1 MPREFDEA
9 SGNIDLG
16 NVRVTEPLRG
26 RAQVD
31 PDSVVGVDLHG
42 GVLMAGELD
51 RSADSLAA
59 ELDELSGRG
68 LVLLQE
74 PNCLAAIVAVVG
86 VLRSRHAL
94 LVVHPEMPIQ
104 AADTGIGWPRPIA
117 QIKVHD
123 SGLRVDPE
131 PCGPAGQL
139 WAPPSSR
146 PNLAIALCVPTSG
159 TTGRPRVIAAP
170 HLQVAMAA
178 GLIQCNLGY
187 RNDDVVPVISPLCF
201 DYGLYQLFLA
211 FRSGCTVIVDPQLGT
226 VANVLAAVARAGATI
241 LPLVPTMLR
250 AIVNSPFIDRVD
262 RSSIRL
268 VTTTGDVLTEADAQ
282 AAAAAFPNAVITPM
296 YGLSECKRVAITPL
310 HAVRPAGAVGRPL
323 PGTDVAILDTGGVH
337 TAFGEAGELVVS
349 GPHLT
354 LGYLA
359 DESAT
364 ARRFV
369 VDRRNGHR
377 VLRTEDR
384 LRMDRQGWLH
394 WAGRSHDLIKTS
406 GYRVDPA
413 EIESAAALSGVVIES
428 GAYGRPDRTRGQTP
442 MLRVRLCAGIQ
453 SATGHDTLVRALR
466 ALLPAWAIPEIE
478 ISSVE
483 LPRTLHGKID
493 RVSLQASNG
502 QCSSDQIDAAEP
514 SVGILVAA
522 STFPRSSNLINCHT
536 QAFLSAYRLPERL
549 ADPALFE
556 LATTV
561 PFGTRSRPADMNRLL
576 TPWLDPDI
584 GLDRA
589 GETYGFHTEVH
600 WHEDGDPATTE
611 LVEWLGTGPVLL
623 GPLDLGWLTY
633 HGLAETL
640 CGCDHYVVAVGC
652 TVRGAIVLIDPEGYT
667 QVEIDRD
674 ELVRAWSAEHVP
686 EGRGSFMLRRVHPGR
701 AALEPMSIVARIAD
715 AAISNLESASRAV
728 DGGAAAYRTLAA
740 LDLAPS
746 GQRALSLL
754 LPAAAVR
761 ARLAGRFAGLASTL
775 LPDSNRWRGLSE
787 LWNRQVE
794 ALALAHGRLL
804 TGESMTN
811 QLRIAADIEDHLTE
825 LAVKQKANLT

>member
-1 MPREFDEA
+1 M
-9 SGNIDLG
+9 DLG
-16 NVRVTEPLRG
+16 NVRVTEPLWS
-26 RAQVD
+26 RAQID
-31 PDSVVGVDLHG
+31 PDNVVGADLHS
-42 GVLMAGELD
+42 GVLTAGELD
-51 RSADSLAA
+51 RSADCLAA

-94 LVVHPEMPIQ
+94 LVIHPEMPIR
-104 AADTGIGWPRPIA
+104 AADSGIGRLRPIA

-131 PCGPAGQL
+131 PYGPTGQL
-139 WAPPSSR
+139 WSPPSSR
-146 PNLAIALCVPTSG
+146 PDLAIALCVSTSG

-170 HLQVAMAA
+170 HRQLVMAT
-178 GLIQCNLGY
+178 GLIQRDLGY
-187 RNDDVVPVISPLCF
+187 RNDDVVPVVSPLCF

-226 VANVLAAVARAGATI
+226 VANVLAAVARAGASV

-250 AIVNSPFIDRVD
+250 AMVNSPFIDRVD
-262 RSSIRL
+262 CSSIRL

-282 AAAAAFPNAVITPM
+282 AAAAAFPNAVIAPM

-323 PGTDVAILDTGGVH
+323 PGTDVAILDNGGVR

-364 ARRFV
+364 AQRFV
-369 VDRRNGHR
+369 VDRRSGHR

-394 WAGRSHDLIKTS
+394 WVGRSHDLIKTS

-413 EIESAAALSGVVIES
+413 EIESAAALSGVVLES
-428 GAYGRPDRTRGQTP
+428 GAYGRPDPERGQTP
-442 MLRVRLCAGIQ
+442 MLRVRLRADIQ
-453 SATGHDTLVRALR
+453 SAAGHDALVRALR
-466 ALLPAWAIPEIE
+466 AALPAWAIPEIE
-478 ISSVE
+478 ISSVG

-493 RVSLQASNG
+493 RASLQASNG
-502 QCSSDQIDAAEP
+502 QCSFEQIDTAER

-536 QAFLSAYRLPERL
+536 QAFLSAYCLPEPL

-556 LATTV
+556 LATTLT
-561 PFGTRSRPADMNRLL
+561 FGVRSTPTDTNRLL

-589 GETYGFHTEVH
+589 AGTFGLHTDVH
-600 WHEDGDPATTE
+600 WHESQDPAATE

-640 CGCDHYVVAVGC
+640 RGCDHYVVAVGC
-652 TVRGAIVLIDPEGYT
+652 TVRGAIVLIDPEGHV
-667 QVEIDRD
+667 QVEIEPD
-674 ELVRAWSAEHVP
+674 ELARAWSAEHVP
-686 EGRGSFMLRRVHPGR
+686 EGRGSFMLRRVRAGR
-701 AALEPMSIVARIAD
+701 AELEPMSIVTRIAD
-715 AAISNLESASRAV
+715 AAIDNLESASQAV

-740 LDLAPS
+740 LDLTPS

-754 LPAAAVR
+754 LPAAAAR
-761 ARLAGRFAGLASTL
+761 ARLAGRFAELVATL
-775 LPDSNRWRGLSE
+775 LPDSDRWRGLSE

-794 ALALAHGRLL
+794 ALAHAHGCLL
-804 TGESMTN
+804 IGESMTN
-811 QLRIAADIEDHLTE
+811 QLRVAADIEDNLTK
-825 LAVKQKANLT
+825 LAVKQKASLT